1 LILPDSRSIPHFSTP
16 ASHAAVVVSFLA
28 LTHLVPALNPE
39 KDLRHSIIQLHPKLK
54 PTPFTAATNL
64 LAPRTN
70 VETPKQKP

>member
-1 LILPDSRSIPHFSTP
+1 LILPDRRSIPHFSAP
-16 ASHAAVVVSFLA
+16 ASHAAAVVSFLS

-39 KDLRHSIIQLHPKLK
+39 KDLRHSIIQPHPKHK
-54 PTPFTAATNL
+54 PTPLTAAVNL